1 MALAPDPPFP
11 LPILLLLLFVTF
23 VVNHHSKIYKNEIKT
38 QINLKILS
46 VFHKL
51 HKGHPIFNPI
61 CQHFFH
67 SLA

>member
-23 VVNHHSKIYKNEIKT
+23 VVNHHSKIYKKEIKT
-38 QINLKILS
+38 QINLKFLS